1 MCACV
6 YMCVCVCV
14 YEGGGMG
21 MGVGVI
27 RMWESSQS
35 INYGIRSDMLVCAWE
50 DVLFAYYSLC
60 GTVCMGVF

>member
-1 MCACV
+1 
-6 YMCVCVCV
+6 
-14 YEGGGMG
+14 MG

-50 DVLFAYYSLC
+50 GVLFAYYSLC